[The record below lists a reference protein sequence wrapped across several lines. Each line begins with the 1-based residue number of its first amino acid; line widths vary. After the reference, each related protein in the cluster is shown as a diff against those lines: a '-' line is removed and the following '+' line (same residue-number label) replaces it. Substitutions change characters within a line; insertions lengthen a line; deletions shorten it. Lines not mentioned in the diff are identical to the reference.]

1 MKEKDYIKGLED
13 QIEELQQKLGA
24 LSGNVKLI
32 ATIKMSDAFKPEKQ
46 IHLNAYV
53 RIIKGE
59 KMVGSQVEVVNI
71 AVATK
76 KNKYWQVNHNEVK
89 SYQIKKNTDDVH
101 EVIAEI
107 LDEAGYAHAPY
118 ETIDK

>member
-53 RIIKGE
+53 RVIKGD
-59 KMVGSQVEVVNI
+59 KMVGSQVEIVNI

-76 KNKYWQVNHNEVK
+76 KHTYWQVNHNEVK
-89 SYQIKKNTDDVH
+89 SYTIKKNLLDVH
-101 EVIAEI
+101 VIIAEM
-107 LDEAGYAHAPY
+107 LDEAGYANAPY